1 MIFRI
6 FTIAWISGIAW
17 LVLVERYPF
26 LANDP
31 IYNLIYHHNYSLFL
45 ALHYAWTIMLFTG
58 PAIVAAG
65 VLSIAGKFIN
75 PQPKPQPGRLP
86 PFPVPPPEGPFHIVW
101 GEYHDRK
108 EYKPSPT
115 PEWRIVPE
123 SGLVAGT
130 AIYGAVRS
138 GKTSGAILVAAR
150 QLFSW
155 NAANQ
160 AMKIGGVVFE
170 VKGDLCPQVRR
181 IMTGAGRADDF
192 VELSLDGD
200 LLYNPLESDLD
211 PLTLAQS
218 ITDLMMLLDGKSK
231 IPYWT
236 QASRNLIMF
245 LIIFFRI
252 AYGYVSL
259 RDIYRGCMSTDLSRD
274 EKEKEISTQVKAA
287 AKALAAKLAAAPD
300 SQELLDQS
308 HQFEAFEWWWTHSWM
323 KLKADERTKI
333 MEGLSSFISPFDADP
348 RLARIFSPSKAEYA
362 AGNRMPPIAQLVEE
376 GKVLGLNFP
385 KAASPRI
392 ASMIAILLKTEFQRA
407 MLNRIPVMTA
417 QSGYFRLIAFLCDE
431 YQSMVTGGESDAGD
445 HQFFNLAPQSRC
457 VPIVAAQSYSSF
469 RDKIPTAYHTL
480 KQAFRSEIILN
491 PGDTFTA
498 QEASKAAG
506 EHYVTI
512 FNRSVSEAGQNMKP
526 GWVLSRSMSQHAT
539 VTVSHAYRQQKEP
552 IFESKDFM
560 ELPNYA
566 AIAFIYDGVR
576 QLPAGRLYLKPAHE
590 PVGETHFEMM
600 ARKLGKAA

>member
-1 MIFRI
+1 MIRLI
-6 FTIAWISGIAW
+6 TITTLSGILW
-17 LVLVERYPF
+17 LGLSVRYPF
-26 LANDP
+26 DP
-31 IYNLIYHHNYSLFL
+31 SDPLYNLIYHDNYSLFITL
-45 ALHYAWTIMLFTG
+45 YWAWTIMLFTG
-58 PAIVAAG
+58 PAIVMAAA
-65 VLSIAGKFIN
+65 VSIAYKFID
-75 PQPKPQPGRLP
+75 PTPKTQPGRLP
-86 PFPVPPPEGPFHIVW
+86 PFPLPPPEGPFHIVW
-101 GEYHDRK
+101 GEKHDPK
-108 EYKPSPT
+108 KYAPSPT
-115 PEWRIVPE
+115 PEWEIVPE
-123 SGLVAGT
+123 LGLVAGT
-130 AIYGAVRS
+130 AIYGAPRS

-155 NAANQ
+155 NAANLLK
-160 AMKIGGVVFE
+160 KIGGVVFE
-170 VKGDLCPQVRR
+170 VKGDLCPQVRQ
-181 IMTGAGRADDF
+181 IMTAVGRADDF
-192 VELSLDGD
+192 IELSLDGD
-200 LLYNPLESDLD
+200 LLYNPLESDLE
-211 PLTLAQS
+211 PLALAQS
-218 ITDLMMLLDGKSK
+218 ITDLMILLDGRSK

-259 RDIYRGCMSTDLSRD
+259 RDIYRGCMSTDLSRE
-274 EKEKEISTQVKAA
+274 EKELEISTRVKAA
-287 AKALAAKLAAAPD
+287 AKALAAKLAADPD
-300 SQELLDQS
+300 SKELLDQS
-308 HQFEAFEWWWTHSWM
+308 HQFESFEWWWTHSWM

-385 KAASPRI
+385 KAANPRI

-407 MLNRIPVMTA
+407 MLNRIPIMT
-417 QSGYFRLIAFLCDE
+417 SKPGYYRLVAFLCDE
-431 YQSMVTGGESDAGD
+431 YQLMLTGGESDAGD
-445 HQFFNLAPQSRC
+445 PIFFNLAPQSRV
-457 VPIVAAQSYSSF
+457 VPVVATHSYSSI
-469 RDKIPTAYHTL
+469 RDKIPATYHTL
-480 KQAFRSEIILN
+480 KQAFRSEMILN

-512 FNRSVSEAGQNMKP
+512 FNRSMSEAGQDMKP
-526 GWVLSRSMSQHAT
+526 GWVLSRSMSKRAT

-576 QLPAGRLYLKPAHE
+576 QLPAHRLYLKPAHE
-590 PVGETHFEMM
+590 PVGETFFEMM
-600 ARKLGKAA
+600 ARKTKVA